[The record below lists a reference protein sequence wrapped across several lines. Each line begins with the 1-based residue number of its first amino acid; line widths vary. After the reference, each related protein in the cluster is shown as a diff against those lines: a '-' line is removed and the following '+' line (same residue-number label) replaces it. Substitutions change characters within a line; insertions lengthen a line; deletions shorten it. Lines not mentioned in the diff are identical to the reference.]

1 MEQRIRPLKSI
12 RTEEEYESYK
22 KSLERNL
29 SEYKLFQN
37 HREKLAELMATRA
50 LAYPEDSIERTSLET
65 RRDLIENDEYA
76 PLLERNITAY
86 MLTIDEYE
94 AKKENRSLFD
104 VIKGIITRDAD
115 TKDYLKRRYM
125 KSRVEDSGM
134 PVIEPVDLNFETSE
148 ALVRKMFEEY
158 EFINI
163 PKPEIGLVPVDTEVN
178 KIFTEVRAMLNEC
191 LEENGVNAGNP
202 APRVREKTV
211 HEKSRTNISATAQNK
226 ETDRNK
232 NQDGRDEI

>member
-1 MEQRIRPLKSI
+1 
-12 RTEEEYESYK
+12 
-22 KSLERNL
+22 
-29 SEYKLFQN
+29 
-37 HREKLAELMATRA
+37 
-50 LAYPEDSIERTSLET
+50 
-65 RRDLIENDEYA
+65 
-76 PLLERNITAY
+76 
-86 MLTIDEYE
+86 
-94 AKKENRSLFD
+94 
-104 VIKGIITRDAD
+104 
-115 TKDYLKRRYM
+115 M

-134 PVIEPVDLNFETSE
+134 AVIEPVDLNFETSE

-178 KIFTEVRAMLNEC
+178 KIFIEVRAMLNEC

-211 HEKSRTNISATAQNK
+211 QEKSGTNISATAQNK
-226 ETDRNK
+226 EKDRNK